1 MYQSS
6 LLDCDLGKDYIRSNN
21 QNNVGTTAAV
31 TIATKSKL
39 ACLLVTVYRMLMFLP
54 RLLRRIVLLFFTS
67 INQKVRANL
76 PIWKMEVETSEH
88 VHLAVKAFKWI
99 ILPASLLQ
107 ILGHFLFLGEN
118 VLTFVFCAQLVFLY
132 SSFVPDLPS
141 IFRKKKDRT
150 ESLPWHKKY
159 ALLLFAPLFIWAVFS
174 GMQIDWKTNE
184 DFHNFR
190 SLGIYFVFLLLCG
203 FLAFGGL
210 APTIKGIAETLS
222 FPLYGATGYLI
233 HLKVDRIW

>member
-1 MYQSS
+1 M
-6 LLDCDLGKDYIRSNN
+6 GKGYIRNN
-21 QNNVGTTAAV
+21 KQNNIGTTAAV
-31 TIATKSKL
+31 TITTKSKL
-39 ACLLVTVYRMLMFLP
+39 TRLIMIIYGMLMFLP
-54 RLLRRIVLLFFTS
+54 RILHRIVLLFFTS

-107 ILGHFLFLGEN
+107 ILSHFLFLGEN
-118 VLTFVFCAQLVFLY
+118 ALIFVFCAQLVFLY

-141 IFRKKKDRT
+141 VFRKKKDRT
-150 ESLPWHKKY
+150 EGLPWHKKY

-174 GMQIDWKTNE
+174 GMQVDWKTNE

-190 SLGIYFVFLLLCG
+190 SMGIYFVFLLLCG
-203 FLAFGGL
+203 FLAFAGL
-210 APTIKGIAETLS
+210 APTIKGIVETLS